1 MTKDRFHLQ
10 GEGWFA
16 QAFAHAPVG
25 MALVSADGRWL
36 TVNETVCSVIG
47 YAEDELME
55 MTVRS
60 IVHPDEM
67 DVLLASL
74 TGLLDGTQNSL
85 HLEIRALHK
94 TGCTV
99 RVQLCTS
106 LVRDESEQPCF
117 FVLVLQ
123 DVSCRKTG
131 SPFERLPA
139 MSGDRPE
146 YDSRL
151 QSQLEHSNRMYRLF
165 SENSQ
170 DVITITSNDGTILFI
185 SPASRSVMG
194 YEPEE
199 LIGRLAT
206 ELWHPEDRAVFESS
220 APDLISGGS
229 SFECRVRHK
238 NGCYFWFESTVKPLD
253 DADGGSEH
261 ILGVG
266 RNITDRKRAEKK
278 LRAAKERM
286 ESFIRNNVD
295 PIMIMDSESIVLQVN
310 EAFENRFGWSGD
322 EIVGRPLG
330 ELGLIPP
337 DRSEEIQRNIQ
348 RLTSGESLKGFET
361 VRQCKDGTKLN
372 VLVTAFPMNDERGR
386 LSGWSV
392 SLRDM
397 SDRKHAEELMI
408 NSEKLSLAGQLAA
421 GIAHEIRN
429 PITAIKGFVQL
440 MRNGYAEKKEY
451 FDIIASEITRI
462 EMILNELLILA
473 KPQTVKLERQDI
485 RVLLAQVTT
494 LLDTQAILNNVQIVT
509 EFSPGITHI
518 SCDEN
523 QLKQVFINFI
533 KNAIEAMPGGGEIVI
548 RLKREGT
555 DRIRL
560 SIIDQGC
567 GIPEHVLG
575 RIGQPFYTTKENG
588 TGLGFMVSKRIIENH
603 HGTVKVTS
611 CESSGT
617 TVDVVLPLAHEQQTG
632 I

>member
-1 MTKDRFHLQ
+1 MTKDRFHL
-10 GEGWFA
+10 EGQSWFA

-47 YAEDELME
+47 YAEDELMD
-55 MTVRS
+55 MTIRS
-60 IVHPDEM
+60 IVHPEEM
-67 DVLLASL
+67 DVLKSSL
-74 TGLLDGTQNSL
+74 TCLLDGTQSSL
-85 HLEIRALHK
+85 RIETRAIHK
-94 TGCTV
+94 AGYKIWL
-99 RVQLCTS
+99 QLCTS
-106 LVRDESEQPCF
+106 LVRDEADQPCF
-117 FVLVLQ
+117 FVLVIQ
-123 DVSCRKTG
+123 EVTSRKPET
-131 SPFERLPA
+131 A
-139 MSGDRPE
+139 MDPIPE
-146 YDSRL
+146 ALKDIHEHGQLYT
-151 QSQLEHSNRMYRLF
+151 QLEYSRRMYRLF

-170 DVITITSNDGTILFI
+170 DVITITSSEGTLLFI
-185 SPASRSVMG
+185 SPASKSQMG

-199 LIGRLAT
+199 LVGLPAAM
-206 ELWHPEDRAVFESS
+206 LWHPEDRAAFLSS
-220 APDLISGGS
+220 APAGVSGGS
-229 SFECRVRHK
+229 VFECRIRHK
-238 NGCYFWFESTVKPLD
+238 NGSYFWFETTIKQLD
-253 DADGGSEH
+253 HTDGGSEH

-266 RNITDRKRAEKK
+266 RNITERKRSEKK
-278 LRAAKERM
+278 LRAAMERM
-286 ESFIRNNVD
+286 ESFIQNNVD
-295 PIMIMDSESIVLQVN
+295 PILIMDLDSIVLQVN
-310 EAFENRFGWSGD
+310 EAFEKRFGWTAD
-322 EIVGRPLG
+322 EIVGQPL
-330 ELGLIPP
+330 EHLGLIPP
-337 DRSEEIQRNIQ
+337 GKMEEAERNVA
-348 RLTSGESLKGFET
+348 LLKSGKSLKGYET

-372 VLVTAFPMNDERGR
+372 VLVTAFPMKDERGR
-386 LSGWSV
+386 LSGWSA

-397 SDRKHAEELMI
+397 TDRKHAEELMI

-429 PITAIKGFVQL
+429 PITAIKGFIQL
-440 MRNGYAEKKEY
+440 MRTGHAGKKEY

-462 EMILNELLILA
+462 EMILSELLILA
-473 KPQTVKLERQDI
+473 KPQTVKFERQDI

-533 KNAIEAMPGGGEIVI
+533 KNAIEAMPGGGEVVI

-555 DRIRL
+555 DRIKL

-567 GIPEHVLG
+567 GIPEHVLD

-603 HGTVKVTS
+603 QGTVRVTS
-611 CESSGT
+611 RENSGT
-617 TVDVVLPLAHEQQTG
+617 TVEVVLPLAHEPKTG